1 MFNQIKTS
9 KENKEVISRITTKLR
24 LGAENVI
31 ARIAIGYSI
40 SKNKKLDI
48 NNVKDSS
55 GKTYSYK
62 ILLGEYDRIY
72 IAMICQLY
80 SIHQTDPDISKY
92 IKLHLDDGLGLL
104 SESDYSNVEQ
114 LFLTNE

>member
-9 KENKEVISRITTKLR
+9 KENKDVVSRLTNKLG
-24 LGAENVI
+24 LGPENVI

-40 SKNKKLDI
+40 SKKKKLDI
-48 NNVKDSS
+48 NNIKDSS
-55 GKTYSYK
+55 GKAYSYK

-80 SIHQTDPDISKY
+80 ELHQSDPDLAKY
-92 IKLHLDDGLGLL
+92 IKLHLDDGLDKLA
-104 SESDYSNVEQ
+104 EEDYSSINQ
-114 LFLTNE
+114 FFL

>member
-9 KENKEVISRITTKLR
+9 KENKEVVSRITTKLR

-80 SIHQTDPDISKY
+80 EIHQSDPDLSKY
-92 IKLHLDDGLGLL
+92 IKLHLDDGLDKLA
-104 SESDYSNVEQ
+104 EEDYNSINQ
-114 LFLTNE
+114 MFL

>member
-1 MFNQIKTS
+1 MFNNIRTS
-9 KENKEVISRITTKLR
+9 KENKEVVSRLTTKLG
-24 LGAENVI
+24 LGPENVI

-40 SKNKKLDI
+40 SNTKEIDI
-48 NNVKDSS
+48 NNLQNSS

-62 ILLGEYDRIY
+62 ILFGEYDRIY

-80 SIHQTDPDISKY
+80 SIHQSDPDIPKY

-104 SESDYSNVEQ
+104 SESDYATLEQ

>member
-9 KENKEVISRITTKLR
+9 KENKDVVSRLTNKLG
-24 LGAENVI
+24 LGPENVI

-40 SKNKKLDI
+40 SKKKKLEI
-48 NNVKDSS
+48 NNIKDSS
-55 GKTYSYK
+55 GKAYSYK

-80 SIHQTDPDISKY
+80 ELHQSDPDLAKY
-92 IKLHLDDGLGLL
+92 IKLHLDDGLDKLA
-104 SESDYSNVEQ
+104 EEDYSSINQ
-114 LFLTNE
+114 LFL

>member
-9 KENKEVISRITTKLR
+9 KENKEVVSRLTNKLA

-31 ARIAIGYSI
+31 ARLAIGYSI
-40 SKNKKLDI
+40 SKKKHLDI
-48 NNVKDSS
+48 NNIKDSS
-55 GKTYSYK
+55 GKSYTYK

-80 SIHQTDPDISKY
+80 SIHQSDPDIAKY
-92 IKLHLDDGLGLL
+92 IKLHLDDGLDKLA
-104 SESDYSNVEQ
+104 EEDYSSINQ
-114 LFLTNE
+114 MFL

>member
-62 ILLGEYDRIY
+62 ILMGEYDRIY

-80 SIHQTDPDISKY
+80 AIHQSDPDLAKY
-92 IKLHLDDGLGLL
+92 VKLHLDDGLDKLA
-104 SESDYSNVEQ
+104 EEDYSSINQ
-114 LFLTNE
+114 LFI

>member
-9 KENKEVISRITTKLR
+9 KENKEVVSRITTKLR

-55 GKTYSYK
+55 GKTYTYK

-80 SIHQTDPDISKY
+80 EIHQSDPDLSKY
-92 IKLHLDDGLGLL
+92 IKLHLDDGLDKLA
-104 SESDYSNVEQ
+104 EEDYSSINQ
-114 LFLTNE
+114 IFA

>member
-1 MFNQIKTS
+1 MFNQIRTS
-9 KENKEVISRITTKLR
+9 KENKEVVSIITTKLR

-80 SIHQTDPDISKY
+80 EIHQSDPDLAKY
-92 IKLHLDDGLGLL
+92 IKLHLDDGLDKLA
-104 SESDYSNVEQ
+104 EEDYSSINQ
-114 LFLTNE
+114 IFA

>member
-1 MFNQIKTS
+1 MFNQIRTS
-9 KENKEVISRITTKLR
+9 KENKEVVSRLTNKLG

-40 SKNKKLDI
+40 SKKNKLDI
-48 NNVKDSS
+48 NSVKDSS

-80 SIHQTDPDISKY
+80 GMHQSDPDISKY
-92 IKLHLDDGLGLL
+92 FKLHLDDGLDRLA
-104 SESDYSNVEQ
+104 EEDYSNINQ
-114 LFLTNE
+114 FFI